1 MMGTRAAAG
10 SSWPEVGERDPNPR
24 AQGRKIQTE
33 ITAVLERARATT
45 GKGKQTAIPRA
56 KIVPLLESMLDY
68 IGKASTGAQGD
79 PHPEITTKTD
89 LDAFAAK
96 ILAAV
101 SAQPQVS
108 PTASRTRSYVNALTN
123 SPPQSFPQSALSRM
137 TATSAAPISSKQAR
151 EIRVKTNFNNDNRPR
166 AGHSRTSKQIVA
178 MANEGIAKAE
188 LQQGPTG
195 SHTIEMATVQVSG
208 DYLLL
213 AKDAATAEKPIKNG
227 PKWITC
233 LGGNAE
239 VITPTYGVMVM
250 NIPVSTFNPQEQQQ
264 MKQML
269 IGKNYQLLH
278 GYEINHL
285 DWLLKPK
292 PGQVTGT
299 MVISFLSKAGA
310 NAALAAEILAWEGGI
325 KRTVRYSRAC
335 RVLQCFK
342 CYEYGHTTRNCRNS
356 EKCGHCAQEHLT
368 KDCPT
373 PNGTKKCT
381 LCKGNHPAWAQSCS
395 YRRKEMERVELE
407 KEKVRQQPYFP
418 EDPVISPGP
427 SERGSTISFASQ
439 DREESMEDAPTPA
452 EAAATLPN
460 ASQIAS
466 SLSSQSSRAR
476 NPNLTGILKKSK
488 TPQRARATAAA
499 KTQLTGISTALQ
511 AKKRTFG
518 QAAVNPA
525 GEERQCEPGSDATTI
540 MEPIQRIESSPPP
553 LLEVQWT
560 EVPQRRRSIRANVT
574 RTQETPETNE

>member
-1 MMGTRAAAG
+1 MGTQVTAG
-10 SSWPEVGERDPNPR
+10 SLWPEVGERDPNPR
-24 AQGRKIQTE
+24 AHGRKIQAE
-33 ITAVLERARATT
+33 INAVLERARATT
-45 GKGKQTAIPRA
+45 GKGKNAAIPKA

-68 IGKASTGAQGD
+68 LGKASTGAQGD
-79 PHPEITTKTD
+79 LHPEATTKSD
-89 LDAFAAK
+89 LDTFAAK

-108 PTASRTRSYVNALTN
+108 PTASRTRSYVNALN
-123 SPPQSFPQSALSRM
+123 SPPQSLPQSALSRM

-166 AGHSRTSKQIVA
+166 AGHSRTSKQIVT
-178 MANEGIAKAE
+178 MANAGIAKAG

-213 AKDAATAEKPIKNG
+213 AKDAATAERLIKNG
-227 PKWITC
+227 PKWVTC

-239 VITPTYGVMVM
+239 VITPTYGVMVT

-269 IGKNYQLLH
+269 VGENYQLLH

-292 PGQVTGT
+292 PGQATGT

-342 CYEYGHTTRNCRNS
+342 CYEYGHTTRNCRNT
-356 EKCGHCAQEHLT
+356 EVCGHCAQEHLT

-373 PNGTKKCT
+373 PNGAKKCT
-381 LCKGNHPAWAQSCS
+381 LCKGNHPAWAQSCN
-395 YRRKEMERVELE
+395 YRKKEMERVELE
-407 KEKVRQQPYFP
+407 KEKVRLQPYFP
-418 EDPVISPGP
+418 EDPAISPGP
-427 SERGSTISFASQ
+427 SERGSVVSFMTQ
-439 DREESMEDAPTPA
+439 GREESMEDAPTPA
-452 EAAATLPN
+452 GAATTTSSS
-460 ASQIAS
+460 SQVAS
-466 SLSSQSSRAR
+466 SLSSQSARAR
-476 NPNLTGILKKSK
+476 NPNLASILKKNK

-499 KTQLTGISTALQ
+499 KTQLTGISAALQ

-518 QAAVNPA
+518 PVGASPA
-525 GEERQCEPGSDATTI
+525 REERQCEPGSDAITAIAPT
-540 MEPIQRIESSPPP
+540 QQLESSPPP
-553 LLEVQWT
+553 LPEAQWT
-560 EVPQRRRSIRANVT
+560 EVPQRRRSNRASVT
-574 RTQETPETNE
+574 RTQETQDDNE